1 MHQEKDSPVESSP
14 MFPRRAI
21 SVGGGIFGEGMFNVS
36 GFPSPSSISNYVT
49 IGGGRRRVHQRIT
62 KLKISISLILRSFL
76 LLENTT

>member
-1 MHQEKDSPVESSP
+1 
-14 MFPRRAI
+14 MFPTRRAI

-76 LLENTT
+76 LLENIT